1 MTIKTANRRSVS
13 LSILGGIFGIS
24 VAGAAVAQSFD
35 LGPDG
40 LRIRPPEPVPDDAL
54 PSPHRYEPEAEDGI
68 SEDDAVSIA
77 RDEGVRRV
85 DRVREGRRGWVIV
98 GIDRNGDDIRIMIN
112 RRGEIVD
119 IQRE

>member
-1 MTIKTANRRSVS
+1 M
-13 LSILGGIFGIS
+13 S
-24 VAGAAVAQSFD
+24 VAGVAVAQSFD

-40 LRIRPPEPVPDDAL
+40 LRIRPPETVPDDAL
-54 PSPHRYEPEAEDGI
+54 PPPRRYEPEAEDGI

-77 RDEGVRRV
+77 RNEGVRRV

-98 GIDRNGDDIRIMIN
+98 GVDRNGDDIRIMIN

-119 IQRE
+119 I

>member
-1 MTIKTANRRSVS
+1 MNTMPLLLLCSSWKRDHK
-13 LSILGGIFGIS
+13 
-24 VAGAAVAQSFD
+24 SFD
-35 LGPDG
+35 LGPNG
-40 LRIRPPEPVPDDAL
+40 LRIRPPETVPDDAL
-54 PSPHRYEPEAEDGI
+54 PPRRRYEPEADDGI